1 MIVMYNVSDGQ
12 SESEY
17 SIVIAYHTMFRGNAR
32 TVATHVV
39 TAAKEETVRQRLG
52 AVPLKHLTFRRNE
65 IEQFSGL
72 EHTTEPYM

>member
-1 MIVMYNVSDGQ
+1 MIVMYIVSDGQ

-39 TAAKEETVRQRLG
+39 TAAKEETVRQRL
-52 AVPLKHLTFRRNE
+52 
-65 IEQFSGL
+65 
-72 EHTTEPYM
+72 